1 MPEKRTIYHKED
13 GPVEMWAIDA
23 NNALRSHSKEWSPNP
38 WPKKEAKEPEKGKE
52 PAKS

>member
-23 NNALRSHSKEWSPNP
+23 NNALRNHSKEWSSEP
-38 WPKKEAKEPEKGKE
+38 WPAEKKAKEPVKE